1 MSLIPWWRKWQP
13 TPVFFLGKF
22 RGQRRLAGY
31 SPVGHK
37 ESDMTEWLNTTINGQ
52 KTIYHAKLIKIKNQS
67 KESFINN
74 QQSRLQDRKCYQG
87 CRHFMMI
94 KESLH
99 KEDVIILN
107 VCVVCVYVCVDW
119 LLGLSAVMIYVPNNR
134 SSNSMK
140 HKLMEMKGGNRQIF
154 NCSCTL

>member
-1 MSLIPWWRKWQP
+1 MRETWVWSPDGGNGNPLQ
-13 TPVFFLGKF
+13 
-22 RGQRRLAGY
+22 Y
-31 SPVGHK
+31 SFWGNSVDREGWHK
-37 ESDMTEWLNTTINGQ
+37 ESYMTEWLNTTINGQ

-74 QQSRLQDRKCYQG
+74 QQSRPQDRKCHQG

-99 KEDVIILN
+99 KEDVIILH

-134 SSNSMK
+134 SSKYMK

-154 NCSCTL
+154 NCNCTL